1 MASPLLGSPWLL
13 EVVHLLIVTVPD
25 FRSGM
30 DTKLET
36 GPGKWELRAHSQS
49 KGATAHKPGKT
60 TSTVKAIP
68 SPTHMLLVKLQQVW
82 VCSSTAI

>member
-1 MASPLLGSPWLL
+1 MGTK
-13 EVVHLLIVTVPD
+13 EYYIDELITLYVCFFVVPD

-36 GPGKWELRAHSQS
+36 GPGKWELQAHSQS
-49 KGATAHKPGKT
+49 KGATAHKAGKT

-68 SPTHMLLVKLQQVW
+68 SPTHMLLVKLQQVIIS
-82 VCSSTAI
+82 CK